1 MNDSQ
6 PTNSLLDQ
14 GEAIPIA
21 QLNPDSSGQ
30 GNRVIYGTITITWPF
45 SILTKSIAFL
55 LAERDFR
62 LRRENGQVRVRFHGA
77 AAKAISEAS
86 LGAGDEIRV
95 SLEGGHW
102 EKNETQTQIAGSTI
116 AWQLEFTNRL
126 VIGIRRPDTEKETL
140 LDIDAPAAEPE
151 TAVNDQTQNTDPV
164 DTIPEEP
171 ATPGPPTP
179 ELTLPAKRNAPS
191 TLEPFEYASPAF
203 LKRAR
208 VSYGSLFEGGLD
220 MFDDDVSKKT
230 KSKKRSRFSLPG
242 NAWRYASQSPSPE
255 PDDVPEEQ
263 DEEEPEANG
272 DIENTVMDTPSRPA
286 MVDQGSQTADVDFT
300 PMASV
305 QVLAEAR
312 PGFGFAQM
320 TPTPF
325 ARTRPFGSYNPAM
338 NQSMHF
344 EGGSTT
350 PHGIP
355 LESHQSLLDQQPNH
369 MDTDMA
375 FSFTPQTVLF
385 PQEPGL
391 FPAQNDI
398 PNSPSRTTR
407 AEDYPAALLEAD
419 PDLSNPVD
427 TLLGFTAHGSQSV
440 AGQHN
445 PFVTE
450 SALDPAFTTAAQPIQ
465 NPWATEMLPGSR
477 STNASSDAENP
488 VEILSSSPSRE
499 SSADREV
506 SPSRENTDMD
516 VTANASPEP
525 TLEDPA
531 SEVEHYRDGGDE
543 PGDDYDL
550 RKYSRTHDDDDD
562 VETSEEDPDLN
573 NGDPETQILNPE
585 EDDEDVDEDVVNQE
599 GYLDQA
605 SDEYGEETYERFGGD
620 EEDYEG
626 SEDDAEGDYYS
637 EEEDYTDDEEDEEE
651 DAQARPPAAP
661 ATREPVF
668 IDLLSDSEDENE
680 QPPKVEPE
688 AVKHEDGREEDEDEE
703 EEHESEASEEG
714 ESEPEVEA
722 AVNPNNVEK
731 EMPLASGGKADNET
745 AEQPQPSHKI
755 TEDDGPLRDE
765 RSIEKEQQSID
776 VPAQEEHLTTGGQP
790 QQEQKAVKKPTP
802 VDAASEDIEMNA
814 PAPKESSQEPKDEN
828 ITLEESK
835 KTDSL
840 SETAL
845 AVEETSEAMDVD
857 AVSDVPLQE
866 TAEPKETEN
875 PVLTENAVTVSQ
887 MAQTTMNDIQEEN
900 SASIQVTVTQGE
912 SLTQLHTI
920 SEDSAKPSKIASV
933 GASSVEGAAAKS
945 DKEAVGESQESS
957 ESHDAVMQDVSSGDA
972 LKQPIGEAVEEDA
985 EQQSTKDGQISPPP
999 TQISQEQTVQDSIH
1013 VSVHEHDQHLP
1024 TPGETQQVIEPEVL
1038 DTLQTVTDENHSDK
1052 EDADPEDQI
1061 MSEILQHSPVRP
1073 DTHLEI
1079 DPTTFSPTASKSKSP
1094 TQKEQPK
1101 GAQGKSASQ
1110 SDPAL
1115 EVIASKPLRSRRH
1128 KHNADSDD
1136 DDDQDDPSMA
1146 LITATPALGPADSG
1160 SKHSSPDTTRP
1171 SSRTRSRT
1179 HRDDPSIQLAG
1190 GSGQAETKN
1199 KRKRKATDDES
1210 VASMDRD
1217 DPSIQLAGAS
1227 VQADT
1232 KNKRKK
1238 KATDDESIASVDNSP
1253 PGSQRVLRSRNDHGD
1268 PSILLAKGS
1277 SPSTRQTRSHRTPD
1291 PKHETPRRETRSVS
1305 RSFQLQEESPDASF
1319 ASLKSPSIAGS
1330 FATVPE
1336 DVEEDVKT
1344 LKLRLVKTLRVDLPD
1359 FLSLKSLRGNI
1370 NKMTDILAVVTQTPP
1385 QPHRP
1390 KHGPRDF
1397 MLTLSLTDPSTAP
1410 TQVRVAHIFRPHLTS
1425 LPEVESGDVILL
1437 RRFKVVSM
1445 KGRDFGIRSEDSSS
1459 WAVSKPNDE
1468 QILSQVKGP
1477 PIETT
1482 PEEIEYAKG
1491 LRHWWSLQDD
1501 SAMNKIETA
1510 SRKVTEAGKEN
1521 AK

>member
-1 MNDSQ
+1 MADSQ

-21 QLNPDSSGQ
+21 QLNPESSGQ
-30 GNRVIYGTITITWPF
+30 ENRVIYGTITITWPF

-86 LGAGDEIRV
+86 LGAGDDIRV

-126 VIGIRRPDTEKETL
+126 VIGIRRPDTEQETL

-151 TAVNDQTQNTDPV
+151 TAVNDQAQNIDPV

-179 ELTLPAKRNAPS
+179 ELTLSVKRNATS

-242 NAWRYASQSPSPE
+242 NAWRYASRSPSPE

-272 DIENTVMDTPSRPA
+272 DIEKPVMDTPSRPA

-300 PMASV
+300 PMTSV

-325 ARTRPFGSYNPAM
+325 ARTRPFESENPAM

-350 PHGIP
+350 PLGIP

-398 PNSPSRTTR
+398 PNSPSRTTG

-427 TLLGFTAHGSQSV
+427 TLMGFTAHGSQSV

-445 PFVTE
+445 PFATE
-450 SALDPAFTTAAQPIQ
+450 SALDPAFATAAQPIQ

-477 STNASSDAENP
+477 SANASSDAENP

-499 SSADREV
+499 SSADREI
-506 SPSRENTDMD
+506 SPSRENTGMD

-531 SEVEHYRDGGDE
+531 SEVERYRDGGDE

-562 VETSEEDPDLN
+562 VDTSEEDPDLN
-573 NGDPETQILNPE
+573 NGDPETEILNPE
-585 EDDEDVDEDVVNQE
+585 EDDEDVDEDIVNEE

-605 SDEYGEETYERFGGD
+605 SDEYGEEVYERFGGD

-637 EEEDYTDDEEDEEE
+637 EDEDYTEDEEDEEG
-651 DAQARPPAAP
+651 DGQARPPAAS

-688 AVKHEDGREEDEDEE
+688 AVKHEDEQQQEEEEEEE

-714 ESEPEVEA
+714 ESEQGVEA
-722 AVNPNNVEK
+722 AADPKNVEK
-731 EMPLASGGKADNET
+731 EKPLAASGGKADDET
-745 AEQPQPSHKI
+745 AEPQPSHKV
-755 TEDDGPLRDE
+755 TENDGPSRNE
-765 RSIEKEQQSID
+765 RSVEKEQQSID
-776 VPAQEEHLTTGGQP
+776 VPAKEESLTTGDQP
-790 QQEQKAVKKPTP
+790 QQEQKAEEKSTP
-802 VDAASEDIEMNA
+802 VDAASEDIETDT
-814 PAPKESSQEPKDEN
+814 PAPKESYQEPKDEYM
-828 ITLEESK
+828 TLEESK
-835 KTDSL
+835 KMDSL
-840 SETAL
+840 SQAAL
-845 AVEETSEAMDVD
+845 AVEETTEAMDVD
-857 AVSDVPLQE
+857 AAPDVPLQE
-866 TAEPKETEN
+866 TAEPKETEK
-875 PVLTENAVTVSQ
+875 PVLAENAVAVSQ
-887 MAQTTMNDIQEEN
+887 EAQTTMNDIQEEK
-900 SASIQVTVTQGE
+900 SASIQVTVTQEE
-912 SLTQLHTI
+912 SLTQLHTT

-933 GASSVEGAAAKS
+933 GASTANL
-945 DKEAVGESQESS
+945 DKEVVSEIQESS

-972 LKQPIGEAVEEDA
+972 VKQPIGEVVEEDA
-985 EQQSTKDGQISPPP
+985 EQQSTKGGQISPPP
-999 TQISQEQTVQDSIH
+999 TQLTQEQTVQDSIH
-1013 VSVHEHDQHLP
+1013 VSVHGHDQHLP
-1024 TPGETQQVIEPEVL
+1024 TPGETQQGIEPEVL
-1038 DTLQTVTDENHSDK
+1038 DTLQTVTDENHSDE

-1079 DPTTFSPTASKSKSP
+1079 DPATFSPAASKSKSP
-1094 TQKEQPK
+1094 TQTGQTK

-1110 SDPAL
+1110 SDPAP
-1115 EVIASKPLRSRRH
+1115 EAVASKFLRSRRH
-1128 KHNADSDD
+1128 KHNRESDE
-1136 DDDQDDPSMA
+1136 DDQDDPSMA
-1146 LITATPALGPADSG
+1146 LITATPAVGPADSG
-1160 SKHSSPDTTRP
+1160 SKHSSPASTRP

-1210 VASMDRD
+1210 VASVDRD

-1227 VQADT
+1227 VQTDT
-1232 KNKRKK
+1232 RNKRKK

-1253 PGSQRVLRSRNDHGD
+1253 PGSQRVLRSRNDHSD

-1305 RSFQLQEESPDASF
+1305 RSFQLQEDSPDASF

-1330 FATVPE
+1330 FTTVPE

-1370 NKMTDILAVVTQTPP
+1370 NKMTDVLAVVTQTPP

-1459 WAVSKPNDE
+1459 WAVSKPNDG

-1477 PIETT
+1477 PIEIT

-1491 LRHWWSLQDD
+1491 LRHWWGLQDD